1 MADPYTGEVRMFGF
15 NYAPYQWAACNG
27 ALMAVQQNSAL
38 FSLLGTNFGGNGS
51 TTYGLPNLA
60 ARAPCGTGQGL
71 GLSSRSL
78 GEIFGSQN
86 VSLLTANLPPHNHQG
101 LPIWEG
107 GSGSRTPGPSATA
120 ALSSADVA
128 TVFVKPD
135 NAVTMSPMV
144 IGVGGGSLPHEN
156 QQPSLP
162 VNFCISLTGVFPSF
176 P

>member
-1 MADPYTGEVRMFGF
+1 MADPYIGEVRMFGF

-27 ALMAVQQNSAL
+27 ALAAVQQNSAL
-38 FSLLGTNFGGNGS
+38 FSLLGTKFGGNGS
-51 TTYGLPNLA
+51 TNFGLPNLA
-60 ARAPCGTGQGL
+60 ARSACGSGQGL
-71 GLSSRSL
+71 GLSSRAL
-78 GEIFGSQN
+78 GEVFGSQN
-86 VSLLTANLPPHNHQG
+86 VSLTVNEIPPHNHQG

-107 GSGSRTPGPSATA
+107 GSGSRTAAPSSTA

-128 TVFVKPD
+128 VVFVKPD
-135 NAVTMSPMV
+135 NAVTMSPMA

-162 VNFCISLTGVFPSF
+162 INFCISLTGVYPSF